1 MYIVP
6 VVTGEEED
14 ERVAREADT
23 DGEVEDDCVEDSEGV
38 TSEVTVI
45 IPVLD
50 WVSVPRED
58 FVVLGLA
65 VEVTVTDSTALLVED
80 SDGEDDPVRVAIEG
94 VAE

>member
-1 MYIVP
+1 M
-6 VVTGEEED
+6 
-14 ERVAREADT
+14 
-23 DGEVEDDCVEDSEGV
+23 
-38 TSEVTVI
+38 I